1 MKKIHI
7 VLICIAFCALGAILS
22 TLMSSGTYADF
33 STAIEK
39 PEDTFTVSGRL
50 LLNAPI
56 LYEPEKNP
64 DQFSFS
70 MQDST
75 GKTMHVILK
84 QAKPYDFERAE
95 GLVVTGQVKNGIFV
109 ATEVLLKCPSKYNQ
123 QKKIV

>member
-1 MKKIHI
+1 MPIQSDSLNKS
-7 VLICIAFCALGAILS
+7 LYG
-22 TLMSSGTYADF
+22 
-33 STAIEK
+33 
-39 PEDTFTVSGRL
+39 L
-50 LLNAPI
+50 LKARG
-56 LYEPEKNP
+56 YEPVAK
-64 DQFSFS
+64 
-70 MQDST
+70 DST